1 MWKEILKTYISRE
14 QMWIVKGDCKM
25 DMGQLNWKKVVT
37 SDGITIGEVEGGEL
51 DTKSSAAT
59 LQVTHVHVGL
69 NDLAL
74 KEFGLKKPFLGQAFV
89 CLPVDM
95 VREANEVVT
104 LKQSLGELKNEPAC
118 REFGT
123 K

>member
-1 MWKEILKTYISRE
+1 MGGVNGGC
-14 QMWIVKGDCKM
+14 QM

-51 DTKSSAAT
+51 DTKSSAAM

-69 NDLAL
+69 NEMAL

-89 CLPVDM
+89 CLPVDV
-95 VREANEVVT
+95 VREVNEVVT
-104 LKQSLGELKNEPAC
+104 LKGTLAELKNEPSC
-118 REFGT
+118 REFGV